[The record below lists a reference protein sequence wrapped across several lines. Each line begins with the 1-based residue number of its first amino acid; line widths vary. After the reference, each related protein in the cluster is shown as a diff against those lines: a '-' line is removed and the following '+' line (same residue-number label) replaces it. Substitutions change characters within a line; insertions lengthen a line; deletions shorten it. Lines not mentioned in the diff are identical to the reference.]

1 MAGFPRHA
9 TMTGSGKLS
18 RRLRAR
24 AVPRPAGAPKEEDG
38 TMKVQDVMTT
48 EVVSVLP
55 GATLKEA
62 ARLLVEHRISGMPI
76 VGSDGTVL
84 GVLSEGDLLIKEQ
97 GEPRSRGRLALL
109 IDPLDASDRAKLDA
123 RLAGEAM
130 TSPALTIS
138 KHRPVAVAAKLMVES
153 GMNRLPVVEDG
164 KLIGIVT
171 RADLVRA
178 FIRDDTVI
186 ETEIRDDVIARSM
199 WLKPNTVQ
207 VEVEDGEVT
216 LAGRV
221 DSEADAELLVGLVS
235 RVPGVVDITSRLSA
249 SGLDPEC

>member
-1 MAGFPRHA
+1 
-9 TMTGSGKLS
+9 
-18 RRLRAR
+18 
-24 AVPRPAGAPKEEDG
+24 
-38 TMKVQDVMTT
+38 MKVQDVMTT
-48 EVVSVLP
+48 KVVSVLP
-55 GATLKEA
+55 GVTLKEA

-130 TSPALTIS
+130 TSPAVTIS

-186 ETEIRDDVIARSM
+186 ATEIRDDVIARSM
-199 WLKPNTVQ
+199 WLEPNTVQ

-249 SGLDPEC
+249 TGLDPEC